1 MHIKITVLVW
11 ATIIASSSLNTHLLH
26 SKSTPDLIQSLFNT
40 GKQLFD
46 QKKYTEALAA
56 FSQLLSK
63 DPNHAPTHYTLALLF
78 DRTGNKIKA
87 VEHAQEALNSATDLT
102 TLNRCSC
109 ILTQEDQLE
118 KALVGYLELCKQ
130 QPDNHFWNYNAGSLL
145 SILNNHEQAL
155 TFYKKAI
162 ALNPS
167 HEEARLGFSKAL
179 LACGYFDLG
188 WKEFEYRMDYSQEFQ
203 RYFKYPDLDL
213 KSLKGKRILLLAEW
227 GLGDTLHFVRY
238 AKKLKELGATVYLQT
253 FDPLVKL
260 LSACPYLDKVIRQ
273 GDSLPKADTRI
284 PLLSLPLV
292 FKTTL
297 DTIPTDIPYLS
308 AQNKLVQEWQKKIS
322 ADKNFKIGLCWHAKP
337 IYLEDHVY
345 TRRSV
350 PLEKFLPLTTI
361 PGISLYSLQKNFG
374 TNELNEK
381 MRRIQTFGSELD
393 EAHGPFMDTA
403 ALIKNLDL
411 IISADTSIVH
421 LAGGLGTPTWVLLP
435 YSAEWRWLH
444 DRTDS
449 PWYPNVMRLFRQQKP
464 GDWDTVVYTIATALE
479 TLLKEK
485 KSNKKERT
493 S

>member
-1 MHIKITVLVW
+1 MRIPKAFLFIQQIAYITLFW
-11 ATIIASSSLNTHLLH
+11 TCALGATDPIRELL
-26 SKSTPDLIQSLFNT
+26 T
-40 GKQLFD
+40 GYLK
-46 QKKYTEALAA
+46 
-56 FSQLLSK
+56 LSK
-63 DPNHAPTHYTLALLF
+63 
-78 DRTGNKIKA
+78 
-87 VEHAQEALNSATDLT
+87 
-102 TLNRCSC
+102 
-109 ILTQEDQLE
+109 
-118 KALVGYLELCKQ
+118 Q
-130 QPDNHFWNYNAGSLL
+130 QSDNHTWNYTIGSLL
-145 SILNNHEQAL
+145 SILNQHEQAL

-188 WKEFEYRMDYSQEFQ
+188 WKEFEYRMDNSQEFQ

-213 KSLKGKRILLLAEW
+213 KSLKGKRIVLLAEW

-253 FDPLVKL
+253 FGPLVKL

-273 GDSLPKADTRI
+273 GDPLPKADTRI

-297 DTIPTDIPYLS
+297 DTMPTDIPYLY
-308 AQNKLVQEWQKKIS
+308 AQNDLIEQWHKKICP
-322 ADKNFKIGLCWHAKP
+322 DKNFKIGICWHAKP

-350 PLEKFLPLTTI
+350 PLEKFLPLTAL

-374 TNELNEK
+374 TNELNET
-381 MRRIQTFGSELD
+381 MHRIQTFGSELD
-393 EAHGPFMDTA
+393 EVHGPFMDTA

-411 IISADTSIVH
+411 VISADTSIVH

-444 DRTDS
+444 NRSDS
-449 PWYPNVMRLFRQQKP
+449 PWYPNSMRLFRQEKP
-464 GDWDTVVYTIATALE
+464 GDWDTVVRHIATALE
-479 TLLKEK
+479 TLLNEK
-485 KSNKKERT
+485 KNNKKERP